1 MKIAP
6 HGTLNDG
13 TLSLVTA
20 TGLSRCRALRS
31 LLGVEDGTHVNRS
44 YVSERKVLAMKV
56 EFLSQRGFV
65 VLDGEPIDLSP
76 VRPSPSPTY
85 PSCVHSLPQASTCC
99 GFFFMCTHVFSA
111 PSCYSSQ
118 PPFFFFTFLTHS
130 HTPVCALFLVH
141 SRSLFRVPAA
151 GVLRGPSRPHAT
163 HAIMSPLMEG
173 IPTSSFSFLPP
184 LPLTTYSLSV

>member
-1 MKIAP
+1 MFVVSSGADLGGNVKIAP

-76 VRPSPSPTY
+76 V
-85 PSCVHSLPQASTCC
+85 CLEVHP
-99 GFFFMCTHVFSA
+99 G
-111 PSCYSSQ
+111 
-118 PPFFFFTFLTHS
+118 
-130 HTPVCALFLVH
+130 
-141 SRSLFRVPAA
+141 
-151 GVLRGPSRPHAT
+151 
-163 HAIMSPLMEG
+163 LMR
-173 IPTSSFSFLPP
+173 LMR
-184 LPLTTYSLSV
+184 L